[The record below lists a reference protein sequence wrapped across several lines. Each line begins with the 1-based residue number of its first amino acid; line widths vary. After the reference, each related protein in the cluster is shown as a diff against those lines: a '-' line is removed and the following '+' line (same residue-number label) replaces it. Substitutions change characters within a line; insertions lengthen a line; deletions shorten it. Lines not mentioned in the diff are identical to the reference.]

1 MGNVATLFKVYV
13 EAGTEDGVASTIKG
27 MKPKSMQIE
36 EIGFGIKV
44 IKVMFVHTDEEGST
58 TYEDK
63 LKSVKGVNE
72 VEVEE
77 QTLL

>member
-13 EAGTEDGVASTIKG
+13 EAGMEDGVSRSIKAL
-27 MKPKSMQIE
+27 KPKSLQTE

-58 TYEDK
+58 PIEEK

>member
-13 EAGTEDGVASTIKG
+13 EAGMEDSVSNGIKA
-27 MKPKSMQIE
+27 MNPKSIQME

-58 TYEDK
+58 PYEEK
-63 LKSVKGVNE
+63 LKAVKGVNE

>member
-13 EAGTEDGVASTIKG
+13 DSGAEESVSSGIKK
-27 MKPKSMQIE
+27 MKPKSLQLE
-36 EIGFGIKV
+36 EVAFGIKV
-44 IKVMFVHTDEEGST
+44 IKVLFVHTDEEGST
-58 TYEDK
+58 PYEEK
-63 LKSVKGVNE
+63 LKGIKGVNE